1 MRFVLRAMPVVLLG
15 MASPGFAADCGREDI
30 DHYLD
35 RGFTPQQ
42 VLELCRGQA
51 ASSSAPTLE
60 QAHVRGEHLR
70 FLRDAVDGHDLSL
83 GEDVLAF
90 SRDLC
95 VKYDRPNYAE
105 QRKSACGVAH
115 YKIGLQGLKVL
126 EASRKVVFWGSN
138 EVRVGSPLLEK
149 DYQLGQDALSER
161 DQRKLAEELGKD
173 AQAVLIP
180 VREGVAVDAVRAR
193 LEELAR

>member
-1 MRFVLRAMPVVLLG
+1 MRFVLRALPVVVLG
-15 MASPGFAADCGREDI
+15 MASPCFAADCERDDI

-42 VLELCRGQA
+42 VLELCRGQGA
-51 ASSSAPTLE
+51 ASSPSME
-60 QAHVRGEHLR
+60 QAHARTEHLR
-70 FLRDAVDGHDLSL
+70 FFRDAVDGHDLSL

-90 SRDLC
+90 SRELC

-115 YKIGLQGLKVL
+115 YRIGLDGLKV
-126 EASRKVVFWGSN
+126 EQANRKVVFWGNN
-138 EVRVGSPLLEK
+138 EVRVSSPALEK
-149 DYQLGQDALSER
+149 VYELGQAELSER
-161 DQRKLAEELGKD
+161 DQRKLAEELDKEAG
-173 AQAVLIP
+173 VVVIP